1 MNILIIYAHPNE
13 ESFCSAIK
21 KKLVEGLMENKNT
34 VRIHDLYSSNFNPI
48 LSKIELIGDPKT
60 LTDYETILNF
70 QHDIDWANIIVIIHP
85 AWWYGAPAILKGY
98 FDRVLAEGFAFT
110 YEDDKPDPK
119 LLNKK
124 GILIQTFDATEE
136 MEKEQFN
143 EVTSKT
149 VFYTWKYCGIED
161 WRHKAMF
168 RVNYVSQEQ
177 RIKLLEEIYV
187 IGKSIN

>member
-13 ESFCSAIK
+13 ESFCSSIK
-21 KKLVEGLMENKNT
+21 KKLVEGLKENKND

-60 LTDYETILNF
+60 LSDYKTILNY
-70 QHDIDWANIIVIIHP
+70 QQEIDWANIIAIIHP

-110 YEDDKPDPK
+110 FEDDKPDPK
-119 LLNKK
+119 LHNKK

-136 MEKEQFN
+136 MEKELFN
-143 EVTSKT
+143 EVTSKSI
-149 VFYTWKYCGIED
+149 FYTWKYCGVED
-161 WRHKAMF
+161 WQHKAMF
-168 RVNYVSQEQ
+168 RVSFVSQEQ
-177 RIKLLEEIYV
+177 RIKWLEEIYV

>member
-1 MNILIIYAHPNE
+1 MNILIIFAHPNE

-21 KKLVEGLMENKNT
+21 KKLVEGLEENKND
-34 VRIHDLYSSNFNPI
+34 VRIHDLYYSNFNPS

-60 LTDYETILNF
+60 LADYKTILNY
-70 QHDIDWANIIVIIHP
+70 QQDINWANVIIIIHP
-85 AWWYGAPAILKGY
+85 AWWYGVPAILKGY

-110 YEDDKPDPK
+110 YEDDTPDPK

-136 MEKEQFN
+136 MEKELFS
-143 EVTSKT
+143 EVTSKS
-149 VFYTWKYCGIED
+149 VFYTWKYCGIVD
-161 WRHKAMF
+161 WQHKAMF

-177 RIKLLEEIYV
+177 RIKWLEEIYV

>member
-21 KKLVEGLMENKNT
+21 KKLVEGLKENKNT
-34 VRIHDLYSSNFNPI
+34 VRIHDLYSSNFNPN
-48 LSKIELIGDPKT
+48 LTKIELIGDPKT
-60 LTDYETILNF
+60 LPGYKTIVKY
-70 QHDIDWANIIVIIHP
+70 QHDINWANVIIIIHP
-85 AWWYGAPAILKGY
+85 AWWYGVPAILKGY
-98 FDRVLAEGFAFT
+98 FDRVLADGFAFT

-136 MEKEQFN
+136 MEKELFD
-143 EVTSKT
+143 EVTSKS
-149 VFYTWKYCGIED
+149 VFYTWTYCGLVD
-161 WRHKAMF
+161 WQHKAMF

-177 RIKLLEEIYV
+177 RIKWLEEICV